1 MKAVFQLRPSF
12 SSCRSTW
19 DPELLLTYIKGLLAN
34 EDLSL
39 IHLSLK
45 LTALMLLVSGQ
56 RGLVLHL
63 LDIRNMS
70 VSDSRVSFQIGDYL
84 KTTRPSC
91 HMSELLFETYT
102 PDNFLCVHSA
112 RIHYL
117 DRTKDIRDSISS
129 LFLSTKPPIKTAST
143 DTLRCWTQDL
153 MAAAGIDLMVFSPH
167 STRCTSSSKAALKLP
182 LATIFA
188 YSWLVQGI
196 YFCRIL

>member
-1 MKAVFQLRPSF
+1 MERQLEKEGLNWKTAF
-12 SSCRSTW
+12 MN
-19 DPELLLTYIKGLLAN
+19 LLIKGVLAN

-39 IHLSLK
+39 IHLSRK

-56 RGLVLHL
+56 RGLVLLL

-117 DRTKDIRDSISS
+117 DRTLEV
-129 LFLSTKPPIKTAST
+129 LFQA
-143 DTLRCWTQDL
+143 
-153 MAAAGIDLMVFSPH
+153 FF
-167 STRCTSSSKAALKLP
+167 LP
-182 LATIFA
+182 LNPRLRQLLQTLYDAG
-188 YSWLVQGI
+188 L
-196 YFCRIL
+196 RI